1 MSYIII
7 DHQTQ
12 PFGNFLSDIHI
23 SNGSKQSGKFFG
35 LSELPEQLLGS
46 E

>member
-1 MSYIII
+1 MYYIII
-7 DHQTQ
+7 DIQTQ
-12 PFGNFLSDIHI
+12 PFGNFLMDIRI
-23 SNGSKQSGKFFG
+23 SNESNQSGKFFG